1 MGEQQAIFQI
11 SQINFSKKGWGAIKP
26 DQAQGY
32 RWLVYNSSRG
42 DAAASAALR
51 NLRTTLLAQQNG
63 LKAARQTNQLYMPTE
78 TRSYK
83 ELIKGGT
90 DITNIF
96 GVDTLYFIPTDGKTA
111 LGKQVL
117 AAPKTNQAKKAIEN
131 K

>member
-11 SQINFSKKGWGAIKP
+11 SQINFSQKGWGAIKP

-51 NLRTTLLAQQNG
+51 NLRTTLLAQQTG
-63 LKAARQTNQLYMPTE
+63 LKAARQMNQLYMPTE
-78 TRSYK
+78 TRTYK
-83 ELIKGGT
+83 ELLKGST
-90 DITNIF
+90 DITKIF
-96 GVDTLYFIPTDGKTA
+96 GVDTLYFIPSDGKTA
-111 LGKQVL
+111 LAKKVL
-117 AAPKTNQAKKAIEN
+117 APKTNQKALTEN